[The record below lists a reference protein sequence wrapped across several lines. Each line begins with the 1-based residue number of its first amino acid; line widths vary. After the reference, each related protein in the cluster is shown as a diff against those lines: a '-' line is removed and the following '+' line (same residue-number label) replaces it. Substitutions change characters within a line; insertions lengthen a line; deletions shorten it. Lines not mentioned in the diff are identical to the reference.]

1 MRSCLSSLPTN
12 QSYIASARSA
22 PTRLPPQSSLSNST
36 RVKFLV
42 QRSGP
47 SSPKHARG
55 MHESARSSQAE
66 ILRPRGGEGSSEC
79 AAISSGRGGNRVRY
93 SSAAMCT
100 SRLQAKP
107 RVEPLVV
114 RGVVPLQPA
123 ARLCGGGEG
132 LEGQSGVAIP
142 IPDTRL
148 GPRNAPRAAR
158 ARPEGPGRVL

>member
-22 PTRLPPQSSLSNST
+22 RTRLPPQSSLSSST

-142 IPDTRL
+142 IPDTP
-148 GPRNAPRAAR
+148 PRPPQRTACSSCASR
-158 ARPEGPGRVL
+158 GTG